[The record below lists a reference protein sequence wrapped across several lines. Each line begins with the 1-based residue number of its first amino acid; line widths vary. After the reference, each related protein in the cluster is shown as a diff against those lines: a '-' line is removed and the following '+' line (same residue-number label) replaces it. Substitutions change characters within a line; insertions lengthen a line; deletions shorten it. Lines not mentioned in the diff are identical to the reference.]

1 MEQAVLDH
9 FELQLSDRTD
19 NLTSVELVGKKL
31 GDAFIHQLLDALVQ
45 LLGLHRIGIL
55 DIFEHFRRETRQS
68 FEMKFFTGSQRI
80 TDLEVSGIRQTDD
93 IAGKSLVHHFLLLRH
108 ESCRTAETHHLSE
121 TDMLVVGITFETS
134 GTNLHE
140 SNTTAMVR
148 VHIGMDLEN
157 EAGESILFRIDHPF
171 HSRYRTG
178 RRSDID
184 KAIQQLFH
192 PEVIQGRT
200 KKHGSNISFQISIDI
215 EFRINPFYQFDIGT
229 ELFCLSGIDIVFKF
243 RAVDILK
250 FHILRHILL
259 ARSIEIQFL
268 FIYII
273 DATEPLSHVDRPA
286 QRAHIDMQL
295 LFDLVQQVERV
306 LTVAVH
312 LIDKHDHGS
321 LTHTADFHQLTGLGF
336 HTFCGIDH
344 DNNAIHSRQ
353 RTKRIFSEIL
363 VAGRIEDIDFM
374 AGIIESHHGGCD
386 GDSTLLFNFHPVGG
400 SCLLDLVR
408 LYGSCHMNGTS
419 KEQQFFGKS
428 RLTGIRVADNSKRSS
443 SLNLF

>member
-1 MEQAVLDH
+1 
-9 FELQLSDRTD
+9 
-19 NLTSVELVGKKL
+19 
-31 GDAFIHQLLDALVQ
+31 
-45 LLGLHRIGIL
+45 
-55 DIFEHFRRETRQS
+55 
-68 FEMKFFTGSQRI
+68 
-80 TDLEVSGIRQTDD
+80 
-93 IAGKSLVHHFLLLRH
+93 
-108 ESCRTAETHHLSE
+108 
-121 TDMLVVGITFETS
+121 
-134 GTNLHE
+134 
-140 SNTTAMVR
+140 
-148 VHIGMDLEN
+148 MDLEN
-157 EAGESILFRIDHPF
+157 ETGEGILFRIDHPF
-171 HSRYRTG
+171 HGRHGTG

-184 KAIQQLFH
+184 KAIQQFFH

-200 KKHGSNISFQISIDI
+200 KEHGSDISFQVGIDI
-215 EFRINPFYQFDIGT
+215 ELGINTFYQFDIGT
-229 ELFCLSGIDIVFKF
+229 ELFCLSGLDIVFKF

-250 FHILRHILL
+250 FHVFRHILL
-259 ARSIEIQFL
+259 ARSIEVQFL

-273 DATEPLSHVDRPA
+273 DPPEPLSHVDRPA
-286 QRAHIDMQL
+286 QRTHMDMQFF
-295 LFDLVQQVERV
+295 FDLVQQVERI
-306 LTVAVH
+306 LTVTVH
-312 LIDKHDHGS
+312 LIDKHDHGG
-321 LTHTADFHQLTGLGF
+321 LTHTTDFHQLTGLGF

-344 DNNAIHSRQ
+344 DNNTIHSRQ

>member
-1 MEQAVLDH
+1 
-9 FELQLSDRTD
+9 
-19 NLTSVELVGKKL
+19 
-31 GDAFIHQLLDALVQ
+31 
-45 LLGLHRIGIL
+45 
-55 DIFEHFRRETRQS
+55 
-68 FEMKFFTGSQRI
+68 
-80 TDLEVSGIRQTDD
+80 
-93 IAGKSLVHHFLLLRH
+93 
-108 ESCRTAETHHLSE
+108 
-121 TDMLVVGITFETS
+121 MLVVGITFETA
-134 GTNLHE
+134 GTDLHE
-140 SNTTAMVR
+140 SNTTAMIR

-157 EAGESILFRIDHPF
+157 ETGEGILFRIDHPF
-171 HSRYRTG
+171 HGRHGTG

-184 KAIQQLFH
+184 KAIQQFFH

-200 KKHGSNISFQISIDI
+200 KEHGSDISFQVGIDI
-215 EFRINPFYQFDIGT
+215 EFGINTFYQLDIGT
-229 ELFCLSGIDIVFKF
+229 QLFCLSGLDIVFKF

-250 FHILRHILL
+250 FHVFRHILL
-259 ARSIEIQFL
+259 ARSIEVQFL

-273 DATEPLSHVDRPA
+273 DPPEPLSHVDRPA
-286 QRAHIDMQL
+286 QRTHMDMQFF
-295 LFDLVQQVERV
+295 FDLVQQVERI
-306 LTVAVH
+306 LTVTVH

-321 LTHTADFHQLTGLGF
+321 LTHTADFHQFTGLGF

-344 DNNAIHSRQ
+344 DNNAIHCRQ
-353 RTKRIFSEIL
+353 RTERIFGEVL
-363 VAGRIEDIDFM
+363 VARSIEDIDFM
-374 AGIIESHHGGCD
+374 TGIVESHHGGCD